1 MSAPTES
8 SAVTKARELVAAP
21 IPGKPVT
28 TQTTQVPKEPGLTV
42 LLDSQNQSVLLSI
55 TLLAFGLAVVAA
67 LWRVDRKRLTENGAL
82 RLVGATVVVVM
93 AVFLC
98 TAGFTL
104 EQITPAIGL
113 LGTMGGYVLGRSER
127 GSNGDLPPDPDGK
140 AGAQAQSASA
150 AGNSNNSAAQSGAI
164 AAPAGGTR

>member
-1 MSAPTES
+1 MSTPTES
-8 SAVTKARELVAAP
+8 PAVTKARELVAAP

-28 TQTTQVPKEPGLTV
+28 TQTTEVPKEPGLTV

-55 TLLAFGLAVVAA
+55 TLLLFGLAVIVAA

-127 GSNGDLPPDPDGK
+127 GSNGDSPLDSDIKDGV
-140 AGAQAQSASA
+140 QFE
-150 AGNSNNSAAQSGAI
+150 AGNASVKKTNEGVVVAS
-164 AAPAGGTR
+164 TERTT

>member
-1 MSAPTES
+1 MSTDNP
-8 SAVTKARELVAAP
+8 SAAAAKARELMDAPIANAPSGQAPEVAAQSAAP
-21 IPGKPVT
+21 SY
-28 TQTTQVPKEPGLTV
+28 QL
-42 LLDSQNQSVLLSI
+42 LLDSQNQSLTLSMALL
-55 TLLAFGLAVVAA
+55 LFGAMVIAAA
-67 LWRVDRKRLTENGAL
+67 LWRIERAHLTETGAL

-127 GSNGDLPPDPDGK
+127 ENSPSGGS
-140 AGAQAQSASA
+140 
-150 AGNSNNSAAQSGAI
+150 
-164 AAPAGGTR
+164 GGTGPTSPAPGARN

>member
-1 MSAPTES
+1 
-8 SAVTKARELVAAP
+8 
-21 IPGKPVT
+21 
-28 TQTTQVPKEPGLTV
+28 
-42 LLDSQNQSVLLSI
+42 VLLSI
-55 TLLAFGLAVVAA
+55 TLLAFGLAVIVAA
-67 LWRVDRKRLTENGAL
+67 LWRVDRNRLTENGAL

-140 AGAQAQSASA
+140 LGVQAQSASV
-150 AGNSNNSAAQSGAI
+150 AGKPNNSAAQTGAI
-164 AAPAGGTR
+164 AAPAGETR